1 MRTDRY
7 IDLLRHLIEIPSVSG
22 QEKDAADY
30 LEGWLVGEG
39 LAPHRLLNNVWLESE
54 PAGTKPTLLLNAH
67 IDTVK
72 PAASYTR
79 NPFES
84 KLEGDIL
91 YGLGSNDDGGSL
103 VALLAAFSEL
113 ASRPQPYR
121 LVWSAT
127 AQEEN
132 SGTDGFE
139 TILPQIGEISLAIV
153 GEPTGMRMAVAER
166 GLIVLDCT
174 ATGKSGHAARDEGDN
189 AIYRAVK
196 DIGWFRSY
204 EFDGVSPYLG
214 RTKMTVTMINAG
226 TQHNVIPDRCDFVVD
241 IRPNGLCS
249 NEEILET
256 IRSHVTSSVVPRSMR
271 HSGSHI
277 GEDSPVVIRGRLI
290 GLESFGSPT
299 LSNATLLDCPALKIG
314 PGESS
319 RSHSADEYIL
329 VSEINAGIEKYVA
342 LLDRLTII

>member
-1 MRTDRY
+1 MTTERY

-30 LEGWLVGEG
+30 LEKWLSDEG
-39 LAPHRLLNNVWLESE
+39 LDPHRLHDNLWLESE

-79 NPFES
+79 NPYTAP
-84 KLEGDIL
+84 LEGDIL

-103 VALLAAFSEL
+103 VALLAAYIDL
-113 ASRPQPYR
+113 TSRPQPYR

-127 AQEEN
+127 AMEEN
-132 SGTDGFE
+132 SGSLGLE

-153 GEPTGMRMAVAER
+153 GEPTGMRMAVVER
-166 GLIVLDCT
+166 GLMVLDCT
-174 ATGKSGHAARDEGDN
+174 ASGKSGHAAREEGDN
-189 AIYRAVK
+189 AIYRAVR
-196 DIGWFRSY
+196 DIEWFRNY
-204 EFDGVSPYLG
+204 QFEKVSPYLG
-214 RTKMTVTMINAG
+214 KTKMTVTMVNAG
-226 TQHNVIPDRCDFVVD
+226 TQHNVVPDRCGFVVD
-241 IRPNGLCS
+241 IRPNGLYS
-249 NEEILET
+249 NQEILDT
-256 IRSHVTSSVVPRSMR
+256 VRNNIFSAAVPRSMR

-277 GEDSPVVIRGRLI
+277 DENSSVVARGRAL

-299 LSNATLLDCPALKIG
+299 LSNSTLLKCPTLKIG

-319 RSHSADEYIL
+319 RSHSADEFIL
-329 VSEINAGIEKYVA
+329 ISEIVSGIEIYIK
-342 LLDRLTII
+342 LLDGLQLV

>member
-1 MRTDRY
+1 MTTDRY

-22 QEKDAADY
+22 QEKEAADY
-30 LEGWLVGEG
+30 LEGWLAGEV
-39 LAPHRLLNNVWLESE
+39 LAPRRLHNNVWLESE

-79 NPFES
+79 NPYEAS
-84 KLEGDIL
+84 LEGDTL
-91 YGLGSNDDGGSL
+91 HGLGSNDDGGSL
-103 VALLAAFSEL
+103 VALLAAFIDL
-113 ASRPQPYR
+113 TSRPQPYR
-121 LVWSAT
+121 IVWSAT
-127 AQEEN
+127 AEEEN
-132 SGTDGFE
+132 SGSLGLE
-139 TILPQIGEISLAIV
+139 TILPQIGEVSLAIV

-166 GLIVLDCT
+166 GLMVMDCT
-174 ATGKSGHAARDEGDN
+174 ATGKSGHAAREEGDN
-189 AIYRAVK
+189 AIYRAMK
-196 DIGWFRSY
+196 DIEWFRDY
-204 EFDGVSPYLG
+204 QFEKVSPYLG

-241 IRPNGLCS
+241 VRPNGLCS

-277 GEDSPVVIRGRLI
+277 GEDSPAVIRGRMV

-299 LSNATLLDCPALKIG
+299 LSNSTLLKCPALKIG
-314 PGESS
+314 PGESF
-319 RSHSADEYIL
+319 RSHSADEFIL
-329 VSEINAGIEKYVA
+329 ISEIVSGMETYIK
-342 LLDRLTII
+342 LLDGLELV

>member
-1 MRTDRY
+1 MKTDRY

-30 LEGWLVGEG
+30 LEGWLAGEG

-54 PAGTKPTLLLNAH
+54 PAGMKPTLLFNAH

-79 NPFES
+79 NPFEAS
-84 KLEGDIL
+84 LEGDIL

-103 VALLAAFSEL
+103 VALLAAFYEL

-132 SGTDGFE
+132 SGTDGLE

-174 ATGKSGHAARDEGDN
+174 ATGKSGHAAREEGDN
-189 AIYRAVK
+189 AIYRAVR
-196 DIGWFRSY
+196 DVEWFRNY
-204 EFDGVSPYLG
+204 QFEKISPYLG
-214 RTKMTVTMINAG
+214 KTKMTVTMINAG
-226 TQHNVIPDRCDFVVD
+226 TQHNVVPDKCDFVVD

-249 NEEILET
+249 NEEILDT
-256 IRSHVTSSVVPRSMR
+256 IRANISSTAVPRSMR

-277 GEDSPVVIRGRLI
+277 AEDSPVVVRGRML

-299 LSNATLLDCPALKIG
+299 LSNWTLLKCPALKIG

-319 RSHSADEYIL
+319 RSHSADEHIL
-329 VSEINAGIEKYVA
+329 ISEIENGISTYI
-342 LLDRLTII
+342 RLCDGLTL

>member
-22 QEKDAADY
+22 QEADAADY
-30 LEGWLVGEG
+30 LEKWLAGEG

-54 PAGTKPTLLLNAH
+54 PAGMKPTLLFNAH

-132 SGTDGFE
+132 SGSLGLE
-139 TILPQIGEISLAIV
+139 AILPQIGEISLAIV

-166 GLIVLDCT
+166 GLMVLDCT
-174 ATGKSGHAARDEGDN
+174 ASGKSGHAAREEGDN
-189 AIYRAVK
+189 AIYRAVR
-196 DIGWFRSY
+196 DVEWFRNY
-204 EFDGVSPYLG
+204 QFEKVSPYLG

-226 TQHNVIPDRCDFVVD
+226 TQHNVVPDKCDFVVD

-249 NEEILET
+249 NEEILDT
-256 IRSHVTSSVVPRSMR
+256 ILSNITSAAVPRSMR

-277 GEDSPVVIRGRLI
+277 GEDSPVVIRGRMI

-299 LSNATLLDCPALKIG
+299 LSNWTLLKCPALKIG

-319 RSHSADEYIL
+319 RSHSADEFIL
-329 VSEINAGIEKYVA
+329 ISEIISGAGTYIK
-342 LLDRLTII
+342 LLDGLELV

>member
-30 LEGWLVGEG
+30 LEGWLAGEG

-54 PAGTKPTLLLNAH
+54 PAGTKPTLMLNAH

-79 NPFES
+79 NPFGAS
-84 KLEGDIL
+84 LEGDIL

-132 SGTDGFE
+132 SGRLGLE
-139 TILPQIGEISLAIV
+139 AILPRIGEIALAVV

-166 GLIVLDCT
+166 GLMVLDCT
-174 ATGKSGHAARDEGDN
+174 ACGKSGHAARDEGDN
-189 AIYRAVK
+189 AIYRAMR
-196 DIGWFRSY
+196 DMEWFRTY
-204 EFDGVSPYLG
+204 QFEKVSPYLG
-214 RTKMTVTMINAG
+214 RTKMSVTMVSAG
-226 TQHNVIPDRCDFVVD
+226 SQHNVIPDRCDFVVD
-241 IRPNGLCS
+241 IRPNGICS
-249 NEEILET
+249 NQEILDT
-256 IRSHVTSSVVPRSMR
+256 VRSNVSSTVVPRSML
-271 HSGSHI
+271 HSGFCI
-277 GEDSPVVIRGRLI
+277 DENSPVVVRGRSM
-290 GLESFGSPT
+290 GLEAYGSPT
-299 LSNATLLDCPALKIG
+299 SSNGTLLSCPTLKIG

-319 RSHSADEYIL
+319 RSHSADEFILIPEIVSGTEIYIR
-329 VSEINAGIEKYVA
+329 
-342 LLDRLTII
+342 LLDGLQLV

>member
-30 LEGWLVGEG
+30 LEGWLAGEG

-54 PAGTKPTLLLNAH
+54 PAGTKPTLLFNAH

-79 NPFES
+79 NPFEAS
-84 KLEGDIL
+84 LEGDIL

-103 VALLAAFSEL
+103 VALLAAFYEL

-132 SGTDGFE
+132 SGTDGLE
-139 TILPQIGEISLAIV
+139 TILPQIGDISLAIV

-174 ATGKSGHAARDEGDN
+174 ATGKSGHAAREEGDN
-189 AIYRAVK
+189 AIYRAVR
-196 DIGWFRSY
+196 DVEWFRNY
-204 EFDGVSPYLG
+204 QFEKISPYLG
-214 RTKMTVTMINAG
+214 KTKMTVTMINAG
-226 TQHNVIPDRCDFVVD
+226 TQHNVVPDKCDFVVD

-249 NEEILET
+249 NEEILDT
-256 IRSHVTSSVVPRSMR
+256 IRANISSTAVPRSMR

-277 GEDSPVVIRGRLI
+277 AEDSPVVVRGRML

-299 LSNATLLDCPALKIG
+299 LSNWTLLKCPALKIG

-319 RSHSADEYIL
+319 RSHSADEHIL
-329 VSEINAGIEKYVA
+329 ISEIENGISTYI
-342 LLDRLTII
+342 RLCDGLTL

>member
-30 LEGWLVGEG
+30 LEGWLAGEG

-54 PAGTKPTLLLNAH
+54 PAGTKPTLLFNAH

-79 NPFES
+79 NPFEAS
-84 KLEGDIL
+84 LEGDIL

-132 SGTDGFE
+132 SGTDGLE

-174 ATGKSGHAARDEGDN
+174 ATGKSGHAAREEGDN
-189 AIYRAVK
+189 AIYRAVR
-196 DIGWFRSY
+196 DVEWFRNY
-204 EFDGVSPYLG
+204 QFEKISPYLG
-214 RTKMTVTMINAG
+214 KTKMTVTMINAG
-226 TQHNVIPDRCDFVVD
+226 TQHNVVPDKCDFVVD

-249 NEEILET
+249 NEEILDT
-256 IRSHVTSSVVPRSMR
+256 IRANISSTAVPRSMR

-277 GEDSPVVIRGRLI
+277 AEDSPVVVKGRML

-299 LSNATLLDCPALKIG
+299 LSNWTLLKCPALKIG

-319 RSHSADEYIL
+319 RSHSADEHIL
-329 VSEINAGIEKYVA
+329 ISEIENGISTYI
-342 LLDRLTII
+342 RLCDGLTL

>member
-1 MRTDRY
+1 MTTDRY

-30 LEGWLVGEG
+30 LEGWIAGEG

-54 PAGTKPTLLLNAH
+54 PAGTKPTLLFNAH

-79 NPFES
+79 NPFEAS
-84 KLEGDIL
+84 LEGDIL

-103 VALLAAFSEL
+103 VALLAAFYEL

-132 SGTDGFE
+132 SGTDGLE
-139 TILPQIGEISLAIV
+139 TILSQIGDISLAIV

-189 AIYRAVK
+189 ALYRAVK

-241 IRPNGLCS
+241 IRSNGLCP
-249 NEEILET
+249 NEEILDT
-256 IRSHVTSSVVPRSMR
+256 IRANISSTAVPRSMR

-277 GEDSPVVIRGRLI
+277 AEDSPVVVRGRML

-299 LSNATLLDCPALKIG
+299 LSNWSLLKCPALKIG

-319 RSHSADEYIL
+319 RSHSADEHIL
-329 VSEINAGIEKYVA
+329 ISEIENGISTYI
-342 LLDRLTII
+342 RLCDGLTL